1 MLRQELAPSSPTERW
16 LGFHVRSPA
25 DDALI
30 GELADGIDFRVREDY
45 DRTQDAYDPGE
56 LLEHA
61 TLNQFAIEVGD
72 WSIEAMF
79 VFGDE
84 LFEVEMRPEH
94 GLGNNLHEIGH
105 ERAGTLPAPN
115 MRRVHSGEFG
125 GPDSLNC
132 ATCHLK
138 GGPDG
143 AGNPTQNAYF
153 RSDGN
158 DALAAD
164 ERNPPQVIGLGP
176 IQALANEMSA
186 DLTAQRDAAVERAL
200 AEGIRIPLELST
212 HGISFGGMVAFADGT
227 VDLSPVD
234 GVDEDLIIK
243 PFGWKGHQ
251 PTLRGIADES
261 FRIHIGMLSSAGEE
275 RARNGIVPLELY
287 GGGPGFDLD
296 NDGIRGEV
304 EDGML
309 TTIVAYLSQLESPV
323 IIPPSAPSLLGY
335 WADGRQVFQDVQCD
349 GCHSMS
355 LELRQTVISTKPT
368 HSNWRDSEAVEIDV
382 ARDGEFPKIEPVYS
396 SENTPFRVEL
406 FSDLKRHDMGPELA
420 APMDQGEIPAS
431 VWLTRPL
438 WGLAETSP
446 YLHDGRA
453 ITVGEAIEMHG
464 GEAAESRDFY
474 LELELEQRQA
484 LQIFLLS
491 LTRTP
496 KLFVP

>member
-1 MLRQELAPSSPTERW
+1 MTERW
-16 LGFHVRSPA
+16 LGFHVETP
-25 DDALI
+25 DDAQLA
-30 GELADGIDFRVREDY
+30 GELFDAIDFRLREDY
-45 DRTQDAYDPGE
+45 DKVLDAADPGE

-61 TLNQFAIEVGD
+61 KLDQFAQTVGD
-72 WSIEAMF
+72 WDLDAMF

-84 LFEVEMRPEH
+84 LFEVEFRPEQ
-94 GLGNNLHEIGH
+94 GLGNNLGALGQAS
-105 ERAGTLPAPN
+105 AGGQAPPN
-115 MRRVHSGEFG
+115 MRRVQEGEFG

-143 AGNPTQNAYF
+143 AGNLTQNPLF
-153 RSDGN
+153 RSDGD

-186 DLTAQRDAAVERAL
+186 ELNAQRDAAVESAL
-200 AEGIRIPLELST
+200 RSGERVNVSLTT
-212 HGISFGGMVAFADGT
+212 HGVSFGGMVAHGDGT

-234 GVDEDLIIK
+234 GVDDDLLVK

-251 PTLRGIADES
+251 PTLRAIAEES
-261 FRIHIGMLSSAGEE
+261 FRIHMGVLSLAGEE
-275 RARNGIVPLELY
+275 RARNGVVPRELY
-287 GGGPGFDLD
+287 GDGPAFDLD
-296 NDGIRGEV
+296 NDGIFGEL

-323 IIPPSAPSLLGY
+323 VIPPRSESLLEY
-335 WADGRQVFQDVQCD
+335 WADGQTVFTDVQCD
-349 GCHSMS
+349 ACHRPI
-355 LELRQTVISTKPT
+355 LELREPVISTRPQ
-368 HSNWRDSEAVEIDV
+368 HSAWIGAEPVRIDV

-396 SENTPFRVEL
+396 SPDTPFRVQL
-406 FSDLKRHDMGPELA
+406 FSDLKRHDMGPDLA
-420 APMDQGEIPAS
+420 APVDQGDIPAS

-438 WGLAETSP
+438 WGLAESSP

-453 ITVGEAIEMHG
+453 TTVDEAIRMHG
-464 GEAAESRDFY
+464 GEGQESR
-474 LELELEQRQA
+474 ELYEARSDYERQS
-484 LQIFLLS
+484 LQIYLLS